1 MAADLPVSVAAGP
14 PPPWPRTWDWNGFY
28 GGINAGFSFGRARD
42 TWNIPTLSV
51 TGEDAEKF
59 SGPLGGIQ
67 AGWNWQYSVFLVGFE
82 ADIDFGAEKAK
93 QATFNSAFTTPTTIP
108 VQGTVSV
115 THSGTINWFGTVR
128 GRFGVALGPAL
139 FYGTGGLAWAAGKEH
154 VAGTAT
160 NAGDGSTAVLIQ
172 PSSLNPIMLG
182 WTAGGGAEVAFCN
195 NWTVRAEYLFA
206 DLGTTR
212 RGFIT
217 QGAFAVQGT
226 TLIPAGS
233 GTVSMRTTDNI
244 VRLGLNYKF
253 APF

>member
-1 MAADLPVSVAAGP
+1 MCRRSSRHWENRRVAAGP

-115 THSGTINWFGTVR
+115 THSGTINWFGTVG

-182 WTAGGGAEVAFCN
+182 WTAGGGSRWLSAIIGPSGPNICLLIWA
-195 NWTVRAEYLFA
+195 R
-206 DLGTTR
+206 
-212 RGFIT
+212 
-217 QGAFAVQGT
+217 QGGALLRKQPLLASYQ
-226 TLIPAGS
+226 A
-233 GTVSMRTTDNI
+233 
-244 VRLGLNYKF
+244 
-253 APF
+253 AH